1 MRNGPSF
8 PLLID
13 ELKRILKRKGI
24 KYSRLASELGMS
36 ESSIKRLMSG
46 SDANLSKLESLC
58 EVAGISFLDLVILTK
73 DQKPKDF
80 FLTKAQDD
88 FFAKNTNY
96 FYVFHLLYEER
107 MSVLEIKKK
116 YNLSDKSMMTYLK
129 KLEEFGFCE
138 RHAND
143 KIVWL
148 ITGHISLPE
157 MTELG
162 RHLTRTSIDNLKELV
177 VDGIGGDNK
186 KEGTFQISEGYL
198 RPETAKRFMVELGEL
213 IKKIGQASSRE
224 ERVYKNE
231 ELILYTSISS
241 LLPIRLYYED
251 VENI

>member
-1 MRNGPSF
+1 MSNGPSF

-24 KYSRLASELGMS
+24 KYSKLASELCMS

-46 SDANLSKLESLC
+46 DDANLSKLEALC

-73 DQKPKDF
+73 DQSPKDF
-80 FLTKAQDD
+80 FLTKNQDD

-107 MSVLEIKKK
+107 LSVLEIKKK
-116 YNLSDKSMMTYLK
+116 YKLTEKSMMTYLK

-148 ITGHISLPE
+148 ISGHISLPA

-162 RHLTRTSIDNLKELV
+162 RHLTRTSIDNLKDLV
-177 VDGIGGDNK
+177 VDGAGTDNK

-198 RPETAKRFMVELGEL
+198 KPETAQRFMAELTEL
-213 IKKIGQASSRE
+213 IKKIAQASSRE
-224 ERVYKNE
+224 ERVYKND